1 MKKLLCIVLILLL
14 GVFVFAGCSQS
25 SPQVDSD
32 EPVDKE
38 IILATTTS
46 TYDSGLLDK
55 LIPIFEEKTGYR
67 VKPIA
72 VGTGKALAMGNRGDA
87 DVLLVHAPEA
97 EMELVKNGSAVN
109 RQLVMH
115 NDFVV
120 AGPAEDPAG
129 IGGMSNV
136 IKAFEKIAASQ
147 SLFISRGDDS
157 GTHKK
162 EKKIWSAAGISPQG
176 EKWYQ
181 ETGTG
186 MGQTLKIASEKQGY
200 VLTDRATYLSLK
212 DNLDLKILVQNHPM
226 LLNIYHVM
234 QVNPEKFE
242 NINAEGAKAFVD
254 FMLDAKTQKI
264 IGEFGKDNYGE
275 PLFFP
280 DAGKKEED
288 LK

>member
-32 EPVDKE
+32 EPVSKE

-55 LIPIFEEKTGYR
+55 LIPIFEEKTEYR
-67 VKPIA
+67 VKPVA

-97 EMELVKNGSAVN
+97 EKELVKNGSAVN

-120 AGPAEDPAG
+120 AGPAEDPAR
-129 IGGMSNV
+129 IGGMSDV
-136 IKAFEKIAASQ
+136 IKAFEKIAASE

-176 EKWYQ
+176 ERWYQ

-254 FMLDAKTQKI
+254 FMLDAETQKI